1 MKFKGKAAGDDLNF
15 YAMLG
20 VLQSGMWLQS
30 DIESYLGS
38 YGLSQ
43 GRFSILL
50 SLTNPEHNGLIG
62 NELATQLG
70 VAKPTIARMIQ
81 KLLDEDYLTFSSE
94 PRDLRAK
101 KYSLTRKAKDLLHRI
116 IPGYLLRLRVMSAGL
131 TDTDKQDLISLLSR
145 INFLDPRKM
154 IIRTN
159 EKSISEKA
167 DEIKKLCK
175 GGSPEDI
182 DTVMSFLDETANIP
196 ITKIIDFHLGTVGS
210 TEGIR
215 RIEYYLFHGTQMQR
229 NYCTLFFARRGDWR
243 LVKSAYERGLIDY
256 IQAYAR

>member
-1 MKFKGKAAGDDLNF
+1 MKIKGKAAGDDLNF
-15 YAMLG
+15 YSMLG

-30 DIESYLGS
+30 DIESYLGN
-38 YGLSQ
+38 YRLSH

-50 SLTNPEHNGLIG
+50 SLTDAEHNGLIG

-70 VAKPTIARMIQ
+70 VAKPTIARMVQ
-81 KLLDEDYLTFSSE
+81 KLIDEDYLTVSSE
-94 PRDLRAK
+94 ADDSRAK
-101 KYSLTRKAKDLLHRI
+101 KYSLTRKAKDLLQRI

-131 TDTDKQDLISLLSR
+131 TDSDKQELINILSK

-154 IIRTN
+154 IIRTS

-167 DEIKKLCK
+167 EKIKKLCTR
-175 GGSPEDI
+175 GAPEDI
-182 DTVMSFLDETANIP
+182 DEVMTFLDAAATIP

-210 TEGIR
+210 IEGIR
-215 RIEYYLFHGTQMQR
+215 RIEHYLFHGTQMQR
-229 NYCTLFFARRGDWR
+229 NYCTLFFARRNEWG
-243 LVKSAYERGLIDY
+243 LVKSAYEKGLIDH